1 MNRPMSLCGVTA
13 EVFLGLNYWM
23 KQVLLNMFPKP
34 TENSWEI
41 CFTLKPCLVLI
52 SDAESV
58 ELRSLGPGKSSH
70 GLRLCIN
77 LSSQGDSNIA
87 HHRSQHHW
95 RFNMWDSV
103 SFYTWRNWNT
113 RSIKSGSA
121 ISIFER
127 LQENKFLWPIT
138 LTIRLRDFR
147 HNQWVFLSFSDSS
160 LERRPFR
167 D

>member
-1 MNRPMSLCGVTA
+1 
-13 EVFLGLNYWM
+13 M

-77 LSSQGDSNIA
+77 LSSCVHKDPYDHRVTVTLHIIIGHNTTEGSICGTLSAFIREETGIQG
-87 HHRSQHHW
+87 Q
-95 RFNMWDSV
+95 
-103 SFYTWRNWNT
+103 
-113 RSIKSGSA
+113 
-121 ISIFER
+121 
-127 LQENKFLWPIT
+127 
-138 LTIRLRDFR
+138 
-147 HNQWVFLSFSDSS
+147 
-160 LERRPFR
+160 
-167 D
+167 